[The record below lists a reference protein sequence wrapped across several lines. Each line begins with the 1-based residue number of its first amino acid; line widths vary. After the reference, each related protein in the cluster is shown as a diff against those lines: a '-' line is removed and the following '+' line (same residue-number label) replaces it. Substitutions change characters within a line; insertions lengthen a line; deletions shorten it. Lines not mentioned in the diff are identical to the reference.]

1 MTTPKNNHRQHNKNL
16 STQERVVRPTSRQI
30 RGYTVLVVISL
41 MVLVITISRHSDTP
55 SVPTA
60 SLLEQL
66 DRLYP
71 IDTLSSPQPTSPV
84 IREYKLLSLD
94 LNKAS
99 QSDLQRVYGIGEAYS
114 RRIVEYRESLGGFHS
129 IEQLKEVRGIDN
141 QVYTKIFRNFFI
153 SDSSY
158 SKININFATQ
168 SQLQEHP
175 YISAS
180 MARRIVEA
188 RKRGGYFNNTRELID
203 KDILLPGEAL
213 RVAPYCCYT
222 AQ

>member
-1 MTTPKNNHRQHNKNL
+1 MTTPKNNNRKHNQNH
-16 STQERVVRPTSRQI
+16 SDQERVVRPTSRQVK
-30 RGYTVLVVISL
+30 GYNVLIGISLVVLI
-41 MVLVITISRHSDTP
+41 ITISRYNSTP
-55 SVPTA
+55 SAPSA
-60 SLLEQL
+60 SLLERL
-66 DRLYP
+66 DHLYP

-99 QSDLQRVYGIGEAYS
+99 QSDLKRVYGIGEAYS

-129 IEQLKEVRGIDN
+129 VEQLKEVRGIDN

-168 SQLQEHP
+168 SQLQKHP

-203 KDILLPGEAL
+203 KDILLPGEAH